1 MKFKTYNEQL
11 TQMWQG
17 EKGDQK
23 ETARQSQTESERE
36 KGREEPAERAPTGV
50 AFDNKSAGNS
60 INANALEIFYT
71 ISS

>member
-17 EKGDQK
+17 EKGDS
-23 ETARQSQTESERE
+23 ETKPEKERE

>member
-17 EKGDQK
+17 EKGDEK
-23 ETARQSQTESERE
+23 ETARQRERE

>member
-11 TQMWQG
+11 TQMWG
-17 EKGDQK
+17 DRKSNAETEKDRRRKQ
-23 ETARQSQTESERE
+23 ERE
-36 KGREEPAERAPTGV
+36 RAEHGKRAPTGD

-60 INANALEIFYT
+60 INANALKIFYT